1 MVSSLESFL
10 SELTFGAT
18 QEYPWQEDKVICQG
32 DHAAVDVEEGD
43 VPDEKNKKKK
53 EWKEKIFCLA

>member
-1 MVSSLESFL
+1 MVSSL
-10 SELTFGAT
+10 ELTFGAT
-18 QEYPWQEDKVICQG
+18 QKYPWQEDKVICQG
-32 DHAAVDVEEGD
+32 DHAVVDVEGD

>member
-1 MVSSLESFL
+1 MVSSLEL
-10 SELTFGAT
+10 AFGAT

-32 DHAAVDVEEGD
+32 DHAVVDVEGD
-43 VPDEKNKKKK
+43 VPDEKNKKKR

>member
-10 SELTFGAT
+10 LELTFGAT

-32 DHAAVDVEEGD
+32 DHAVVDVEGD